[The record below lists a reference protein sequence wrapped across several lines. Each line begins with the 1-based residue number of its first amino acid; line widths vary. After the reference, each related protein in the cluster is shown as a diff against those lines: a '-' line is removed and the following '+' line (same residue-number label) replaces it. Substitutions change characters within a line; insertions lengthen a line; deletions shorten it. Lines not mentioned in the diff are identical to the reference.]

1 MIDSYSAVF
10 SRAFIYLEESV
21 MKKLL
26 LASAVSVAL
35 IGSVQ
40 ADEHSGT
47 YAFDKEGAHQF
58 ITFKIS
64 HLGYSWLYGRFNDF
78 DGQFVYDA
86 KNPENSSVSVAIDTS
101 SVDSNHAERD
111 KHIRSKDFL
120 NVGKFPEAS
129 FKSKRVV
136 VDDEGEAD
144 IVGDFTLHGVTR
156 EITLDVE
163 MLGHGKDPWG
173 GYRMGFEAETEL
185 RLEDF
190 GIPASLGKASETVEI
205 TISVEGV
212 RQ

>member
-1 MIDSYSAVF
+1 
-10 SRAFIYLEESV
+10 

-35 IGSVQ
+35 IGTANAS
-40 ADEHSGT
+40 EHSGT

-78 DGQFVYDA
+78 DGEFVYDA
-86 KNPENSSVSVAIDTS
+86 ENPENSTVTVTIDTA

-111 KHIRSKDFL
+111 KHLRSDDFL
-120 NVGKFPEAS
+120 HVSEFPQAT

-136 VDDEGEAD
+136 VDDDGEAD
-144 IVGDFTLHGVTR
+144 IIGDFTLRGVTR
-156 EITLDVE
+156 EITLEAE
-163 MLGHGKDPWG
+163 MLGHGEDPWG
-173 GYRMGFEAETEL
+173 GYRMGFEAETEF
-185 RLEDF
+185 RLKDF
-190 GIPASLGKASETVEI
+190 GIPMDLGEASETVEI
-205 TISVEGV
+205 KISIEGI

>member
-1 MIDSYSAVF
+1 
-10 SRAFIYLEESV
+10 

-26 LASAVSVAL
+26 LATAMSAAI
-35 IGSVQ
+35 IGPVQ
-40 ADEHSGT
+40 ANEHSGT
-47 YAFDKEGAHQF
+47 YAFDNKDTHQF

-78 DGQFVYDA
+78 DGQFTYDA
-86 KNPENSSVSVAIDTS
+86 DNPENSSVTVTIDTS

-111 KHIRSKDFL
+111 KHLRSEDFL
-120 NVGKFPEAS
+120 HVGDFPEAT

-136 VDDEGEAD
+136 VGGDGEAE
-144 IVGDFTLHGVTR
+144 IIGDLTLRGVTR
-156 EITLDVE
+156 EITLDAE

-185 RLEDF
+185 RLKDF
-190 GIPASLGKASETVEI
+190 GIPMDLGPASETVELE
-205 TISVEGV
+205 ISVEGI

>member
-1 MIDSYSAVF
+1 
-10 SRAFIYLEESV
+10 

-26 LASAVSVAL
+26 LATSVSLAM
-35 IGSVQ
+35 IGSVH
-40 ADEHSGT
+40 ADEHAGT
-47 YAFDKEGAHQF
+47 YAFDDKGAHQF

-78 DGQFVYDA
+78 DGQFTYDA
-86 KNPENSSVSVAIDTS
+86 DNPENSSVNVTIDPS

-111 KHIRSKDFL
+111 KHLRGEDFL
-120 NVGKFPEAS
+120 YVSEYPEAS

-136 VDDEGEAD
+136 VDEEGEAD
-144 IVGDFTLHGVTR
+144 IIGDLTLRGVTR
-156 EITLDVE
+156 EVTLDVE

-190 GIPASLGKASETVEI
+190 GIPTNLGKASETVEI
-205 TISVEGV
+205 TISVEGI